1 MKITE
6 VIDVERDPAQVWEL
20 FCNVQ
25 ELSLCLPGAELTED
39 RGDGTYAGNVSAKL
53 GPMST
58 NFVGE
63 CTIVSDHETMT
74 GSVKGKGTDR
84 SGGSVG
90 LVQVD
95 YTVEDNGGSTRIT
108 IDADVTLSGAV
119 AQFGRTAII
128 QEMSTRLI
136 ADFAKC
142 IEAKLAAESA
152 EQAHS
157 IHAAEV
163 RGVSLFFSSLWAT
176 IKAFFKRNGD
186 D

>member
-1 MKITE
+1 VKITE
-6 VIDVERDPAQVWEL
+6 VIEVDRTPGQVWEL

-25 ELSLCLPGAELTED
+25 ELSLCLPGAQLNED

-63 CTIVSDHETMT
+63 CTIVSDNETMT

-95 YTVEDNGGSTRIT
+95 YAVEDNGGGTRIT

-136 ADFAKC
+136 TEFAEC
-142 IEAKLAAESA
+142 IEAKLEAESPEEA
-152 EQAHS
+152 HAVQAG
-157 IHAAEV
+157 EV
-163 RGVSLFFSSLWAT
+163 KGVSLFFSSLWAT
-176 IKAFFKRNGD
+176 IKSWFKRGGSE
-186 D
+186 

>member
-1 MKITE
+1 VKITE
-6 VIDVERDPAQVWEL
+6 VIEVDRTPGQVWEL

-25 ELSLCLPGAELTED
+25 ELSLCLPGAQLNED

-63 CTIVSDHETMT
+63 CTIVSDNETMT
-74 GSVKGKGTDR
+74 GSVKGKGTDS

-95 YTVEDNGGSTRIT
+95 YAVEDNGGGTRIT

-136 ADFAKC
+136 TEFVEC
-142 IEAKLAAESA
+142 IEAKLEAESP
-152 EQAHS
+152 EEAHA
-157 IHAAEV
+157 IHAGEV
-163 RGVSLFFSSLWAT
+163 KGVSLFFSSLWAT
-176 IKAFFKRNGD
+176 IRSWFDRGGSE
-186 D
+186 

>member
-1 MKITE
+1 MQIKE
-6 VIDVERDPAQVWEL
+6 VLEVDRDPAQVWEL
-20 FCNVQ
+20 FCDVH

-39 RGDGTYAGNVSAKL
+39 KGDGIYAGNVSAKL
-53 GPMST
+53 GPMSS

-63 CTIVSDHETMT
+63 CTIVSDNETMT
-74 GSVKGKGTDR
+74 GSVKGKGMDK

-95 YTVEDNGGSTRIT
+95 YAIEASGGGTRVT

-136 ADFAKC
+136 AEFAEC
-142 IEAKLAAESA
+142 LEAKLAAGSA
-152 EQAHS
+152 EQAHE
-157 IHAAEV
+157 IHAAAV
-163 RGVSLFFSSLWAT
+163 KGVSLFFSSLWAT
-176 IKAFFKRNGD
+176 IKAYFKRGGD

>member
-1 MKITE
+1 VKITE
-6 VIDVERDPAQVWEL
+6 VIEVDRDPAQVWEL

-39 RGDGTYAGNVSAKL
+39 KGDGTYAGNVSAKL
-53 GPMST
+53 GPMSS

-63 CTIVSDHETMT
+63 CTIVSDNETMT
-74 GSVKGKGTDR
+74 GSIKGKGMDR

-90 LVQVD
+90 LVEVD
-95 YTVEDNGGSTRIT
+95 YAVEANGVGTRVT

-136 ADFAKC
+136 AEFAEC

-163 RGVSLFFSSLWAT
+163 KGISLFFSSLWAT
-176 IKAFFKRNGD
+176 IKRWFKRDGD
-186 D
+186 E

>member
-1 MKITE
+1 MKFTE
-6 VIDVERDPAQVWEL
+6 VIEVDRNPAQVWEL

-25 ELSLCLPGAELTED
+25 ELALCLPGAELTED
-39 RGDGTYAGNVSAKL
+39 KGDGTYVGNVSAKL
-53 GPMST
+53 GPMSS

-63 CTIVSDHETMT
+63 CTIVSDNEKMT
-74 GSVKGKGTDR
+74 GSVKGKGMDR

-95 YTVEDNGGSTRIT
+95 YAIEGNSGGTRVT

-136 ADFAKC
+136 AEFAAC
-142 IEAKLAAESA
+142 LEAKLAAESA

-163 RGVSLFFSSLWAT
+163 KGVSLFFSSLWAT
-176 IKAFFKRNGD
+176 IKGWFRRGGD